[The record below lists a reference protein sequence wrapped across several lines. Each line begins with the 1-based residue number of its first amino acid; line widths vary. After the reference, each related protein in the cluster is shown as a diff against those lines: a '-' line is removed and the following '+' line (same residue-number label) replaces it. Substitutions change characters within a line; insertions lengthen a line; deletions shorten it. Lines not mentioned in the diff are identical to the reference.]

1 MRIASRYQPVFAEDR
16 MHRTS
21 RLVGLAVVLIVPIQ
35 SAIGQGKP
43 STTPK
48 IANAMTAAPRSLS
61 GKATIM
67 DWPASEG
74 GQMVTLVT
82 GTNGWTCFPDN
93 PATKGNDPMCVD
105 DQVMQFMKA
114 HMTKSALAI
123 SRVGIGYMLAPG
135 GGYGSNKDPYATKA
149 TPDNE
154 WGFDPPRVVVMVPD
168 KRALEGLPTTRQS
181 GGPWVMWAGTEYA
194 HIMVPIA
201 SVK

>member
-1 MRIASRYQPVFAEDR
+1 

-21 RLVGLAVVLIVPIQ
+21 TVLTIAVLLTVPIH
-35 SAIGQGKP
+35 SAIGQGQSSP
-43 STTPK
+43 ARK
-48 IANAMTAAPRSLS
+48 IANAMTAAPPSLS

-67 DWPASEG
+67 DWPASEA

-93 PATKGNDPMCVD
+93 PASEGNDPMCVD

-114 HMTKSALAI
+114 HMSKSAPVL
-123 SRVGIGYMLAPG
+123 SRVGIGYMIAPG
-135 GGYGSNKDPYATKA
+135 GGYGSNNDPYATKA

-168 KRALEGLPTTRQS
+168 KRALDGLPTARQS

-194 HIMVPIA
+194 HLMVPVA
-201 SVK
+201 PVK